1 MNSSNGN
8 PAAYDEDEVVEAVNG
23 PIWELDLPDWN
34 GANVWIMSTDYTD
47 QISEYHAMVT
57 GEGPFAWRVSEAT
70 GEDADL
76 AFGECSTLEEAQ
88 QDAEAVCRYLIEA
101 AHAIPD
107 ASCTGAIDGDVWE
120 VSRFGRLLLIT
131 ETGEDSEIQVWESG
145 EAARTQFGTILAG
158 YLSRFTL

>member
-8 PAAYDEDEVVEAVNG
+8 GTAHESVVEHVSG
-23 PIWELDLPDWN
+23 LIWELDLPDWN
-34 GANVWIMSTDYTD
+34 GANVWIMSTDYTE

-76 AFGECSTLEEAQ
+76 AFGESPTLEEAQ
-88 QDAEAVCRYLIEA
+88 QDAEAVCRYLIDA

-107 ASCTGAIDGDVWE
+107 ASCTGAIDGQVWE
-120 VSRFGRLLLIT
+120 VSRFGRLLVIT
-131 ETGEDSEIQVWESG
+131 ETGNDGEIQVCASG
-145 EAARTQFGTILAG
+145 ETARRKFGKILTG
-158 YLSRFTL
+158 YLARFDQ